1 MAFWDDNFSQ
11 SGFANPL
18 QDQFTEYTTKPLVA
32 SSPLGVYAS
41 NAPDVASGAIGSAN
55 GLGALGTAPQPQSQ
69 GGFTA
74 SQEQGIRDYWNQY
87 RDDEKSIQNAMN
99 TYGVSASDLSRIAGL
114 NEQSLNDYLNNVGTY
129 GGLGT
134 DLPSW
139 DVFNNQY
146 MVRLNAQKP
155 GGVQGAG
162 QGSGPFSAGG
172 GGGYGGGGGS
182 SVGGGFSYSSTGQ
195 NPYLSQMGDV
205 MTRQMTDNF
214 NRKVMPQIGS
224 QAMAT
229 GGYGGSRQG
238 VIEANAMNDLNQQ
251 IGGALTNLYG
261 QGYNTSLSHDLGLQN
276 LGLGYAN
283 LDRSINNDNLNWQLQ
298 GANFGLGVYDRMQQ
312 GNQMGLN
319 AATNIQNTPYNYW
332 QNFSNQANSIGQ
344 GYGTQTSS
352 TGGNPFIGALG
363 GAQLGSQA
371 ANWWNSQNGSNNS
384 QPYNPATADAMA
396 ASLNANGYWG
406 GR

>member
-1 MAFWDDNFSQ
+1 MAFWDDNYSKI
-11 SGFANPL
+11 GFANPL
-18 QDQFTEYTTKPLVA
+18 QDQFTEYTTKPLLV
-32 SSPLGVYAS
+32 AS

-114 NEQSLNDYLNNVGTY
+114 NEQSLNAYLNNVGSY
-129 GGLGT
+129 GGMGT

-139 DVFNNQY
+139 DAFNKQY
-146 MVRLNAQKP
+146 MGGLNAQKP

-162 QGSGPFSAGG
+162 QGAGPFSVGGGG

-261 QGYNTSLSHDLGLQN
+261 QGFNTALNYDLGLRSNDLGLQN

-344 GYGTQTSS
+344 GYGTQTNS
-352 TGGNPFIGALG
+352 TGGNPFMGALG
-363 GAQLGSQA
+363 GAQLGNQIG
-371 ANWWNSQNGSNNS
+371 NWWNSQQPSNGTSWFTGT
-384 QPYNPATADAMA
+384 QGMAD
-396 ASLNANGYWG
+396 
-406 GR
+406 

>member
-1 MAFWDDNFSQ
+1 MAFS
-11 SGFANPL
+11 
-18 QDQFTEYTTKPLVA
+18 
-32 SSPLGVYAS
+32 
-41 NAPDVASGAIGSAN
+41 
-55 GLGALGTAPQPQSQ
+55 
-69 GGFTA
+69 A
-74 SQEQGIRDYWNQY
+74 SQEQGILDYWNQY
-87 RDDEKSIQNAMN
+87 KDDEKSIQDAMN
-99 TYGVSASDLSRIAGL
+99 TYGVSAADLSRITGV
-114 NEQSLNDYLNNVGTY
+114 NDQSLNAYLNNIGSY
-129 GGLGT
+129 GGMGG

-139 DVFNNQY
+139 DAFNDQY
-146 MVRLNAQKP
+146 VGRLNAQTP
-155 GGVQGAG
+155 GGGSG
-162 QGSGPFSAGG
+162 QGSGQGAGPFSTGGGGGG
-172 GGGYGGGGGS
+172 GGGYGGGYGGGGS
-182 SVGGGFSYSSTGQ
+182 SMGSSYSSTGQ

-238 VIEANAMNDLNQQ
+238 VVEANAINDLNQQ

-261 QGYNTSLSHDLGLQN
+261 QGYNTTMQHDLGQQN

-312 GNQMGLN
+312 GNQTGLN

-352 TGGNPFIGALG
+352 TGGNPFMGALG
-363 GAQLGSQA
+363 GAQMGNQIG
-371 ANWWNSQNGSNNS
+371 NWWNSQRPSNGTSWFTGT
-384 QPYNPATADAMA
+384 QGMGD
-396 ASLNANGYWG
+396 
-406 GR
+406 